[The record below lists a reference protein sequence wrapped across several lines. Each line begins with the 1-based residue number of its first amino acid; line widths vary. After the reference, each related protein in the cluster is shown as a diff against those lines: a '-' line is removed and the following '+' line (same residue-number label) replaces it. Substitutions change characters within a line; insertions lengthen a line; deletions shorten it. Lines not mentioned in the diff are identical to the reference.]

1 MQKVDLYQPLIH
13 DSGGSRTPP
22 PLTLRVGVS
31 TLSGYVEGGSPTAY
45 LKPETYVLLSALPAE
60 LQERVKT
67 AVQALIS
74 GM

>member
-13 DSGGSRTPP
+13 DKNSSA
-22 PLTLRVGVS
+22 PLTIRVGVS
-31 TLSGYVEGGSPTAY
+31 QINGYVEGGSPNMQ
-45 LKPETYVLLSALPAE
+45 LKPEIYVLLSALPFD

-67 AVQALIS
+67 AIQAIIS

>member
-13 DSGGSRTPP
+13 DSGGRRTPP
-22 PLTLRVGVS
+22 PLTLRVGVPS
-31 TLSGYVEGGSPTAY
+31 LSEYVEGGTPSSY
-45 LKPETYVLLSALPAE
+45 LKPEMYVLLSALPAE

-67 AVQALIS
+67 SIQAIIS